1 MELQAMLHSLENAR
15 MLLRFDG
22 FSVLFARD
30 LKLSQGQF
38 LFFQVQREQ
47 VSLLSYYLKI
57 HIDMDKAKFEKV
69 MGVIGTVTAV
79 LMYVFYIN
87 TIINNLNGQKGD
99 WIQPLMACI
108 NCIIWVSYGLFKE
121 RRDWPVAL
129 ANAPGIIFG
138 FIAAITAL

>member
-1 MELQAMLHSLENAR
+1 M
-15 MLLRFDG
+15 
-22 FSVLFARD
+22 
-30 LKLSQGQF
+30 
-38 LFFQVQREQ
+38 
-47 VSLLSYYLKI
+47 SLLSHYLKT

>member
-1 MELQAMLHSLENAR
+1 MLECFCALVAFQYFCT
-15 MLLRFDG
+15 RFET
-22 FSVLFARD
+22 
-30 LKLSQGQF
+30 QPI
-38 LFFQVQREQ
+38 FQVQREQ
-47 VSLLSYYLKI
+47 VSLLSHYLKT
-57 HIDMDKAKFEKV
+57 HIDMDKARFEKL

>member
-1 MELQAMLHSLENAR
+1 
-15 MLLRFDG
+15 
-22 FSVLFARD
+22 
-30 LKLSQGQF
+30 
-38 LFFQVQREQ
+38 
-47 VSLLSYYLKI
+47 
-57 HIDMDKAKFEKV
+57 MDKARFEKV

>member
-1 MELQAMLHSLENAR
+1 
-15 MLLRFDG
+15 
-22 FSVLFARD
+22 
-30 LKLSQGQF
+30 
-38 LFFQVQREQ
+38 
-47 VSLLSYYLKI
+47 
-57 HIDMDKAKFEKV
+57 MDKAKFEKV

-99 WIQPLMACI
+99 WIQPLM